1 MRVLVV
7 EDDERTAALLA
18 RGLREARHR
27 VDVLGTGEAACEQA
41 GTHPYEAILLDVML
55 PGIDGVETCRR
66 LRSSSI
72 RTPVLMLTA
81 RSEIQDRVL
90 GLDAGA
96 DDYVTKPFFLDEVL
110 ARLRAFER
118 RPFPSSDGVVRVGP
132 TWYDPATA
140 GAGHGDADLHLTV
153 RQAAVLEV
161 FLRHPG
167 QVLDRA
173 AIADAA
179 WDGALD
185 LQSNVID
192 VHVAALRRELARVGA
207 PGIATVRGLGYR
219 FPAAGP

>member
-41 GTHPYEAILLDVML
+41 GTHPYEAILLDVVL
-55 PGIDGVETCRR
+55 PGIDGMETCRR

-81 RSEIQDRVL
+81 RGEIQDRVL

-118 RPFPSSDGVVRVGP
+118 RPFPSSDGVVRVGT
-132 TWYDPATA
+132 TWYDPTTA
-140 GAGHGDADLHLTV
+140 SAGHGDADLHLTV

-167 QVLDRA
+167 QVLERA

-185 LQSNVID
+185 LQSNVVD

-219 FPAAGP
+219 FPSDGL

>member
-18 RGLREARHR
+18 RGLREAKHR
-27 VDVLGTGEAACEQA
+27 VDVLGSGEAACEQA

-55 PGIDGVETCRR
+55 PGIDGMETCRR

-72 RTPVLMLTA
+72 QTPVLLLTA
-81 RSEIQDRVL
+81 RGEVEDRVR

-96 DDYVTKPFFLDEVL
+96 DDYLTKPFFFDELL

-118 RPFPSSDGVVRVGP
+118 RPFPCSDGLVRVGD
-132 TWYDPATA
+132 TWYDPATS
-140 GAGHGDADLHLTV
+140 GAGHAGADLDLTL

-167 QVLDRA
+167 QVLYRA

-179 WDGALD
+179 WEGALD
-185 LQSNVID
+185 LRSNVVD
-192 VHVAALRRELARVGA
+192 VHVGAIRRELARVGA

-219 FPAAGP
+219 FPAHRP